1 MLSTNINGSTVFILM
16 NKCGAFCFG
25 GKIMYIAILTHDIE
39 YATRL
44 ISYIRYEKKHIPYSF
59 QLFTNIEHF
68 LHNAQKTTCQMV
80 IIDEHLLE
88 SYKQSKAAEFQI
100 PLLVVTES
108 NMSLTEE
115 AIYKFRP
122 ASIAYS
128 DIQKRLEQRHSTLI
142 PHKGTQLL
150 VMSSF
155 LAGVGKTT
163 NALTLADELVR
174 KGQRVFYFNL
184 ERWTSD
190 DLYSGIT
197 FEHANEANLSKLF
210 YVLQTNRKQ
219 CKEWIEKHTFLLPQH
234 AFYTLYPFIH
244 QDDRLQLQQEDARQL
259 LDALR
264 DCQLFDS
271 IIIDLEAGYDYIQA
285 SIISEA
291 DVHFICTQASSR
303 MQRKHVQ
310 ELEHLNKQLDK
321 EVFQKLEHA
330 IYLTQTSSLS
340 NSSASIHPNTIY
352 IPKLDESDQLVQA
365 PIYKA
370 AILQAIKK
378 INRHMELAVCQ

>member
-1 MLSTNINGSTVFILM
+1 
-16 NKCGAFCFG
+16 
-25 GKIMYIAILTHDIE
+25 MYIAIITHDIE

-88 SYKQSKAAEFQI
+88 SYRLSKASEIHI
-100 PLLVVTES
+100 PLLIVTES
-108 NMSLTEE
+108 NMSLEE
-115 AIYKFRP
+115 GAIYKFRP

-128 DIQKRLEQRHSTLI
+128 EIQKRLEQRHTTLLQ
-142 PHKGTQLL
+142 HKGTQLL
-150 VMSSF
+150 VISSF

-174 KGQRVFYFNL
+174 RGQRVFYFNL

-190 DLYSGIT
+190 DLFADIT
-197 FEHANEANLSKLF
+197 FEHADEANLSKLF
-210 YVLQTNRKQ
+210 YVVQTDRKQ
-219 CKEWIEKHTFLLPQH
+219 SKAWIEKHKFLLPRH

-244 QDDRLQLQQEDARQL
+244 QDDRLQLQQEDARQIL
-259 LDALR
+259 EALR
-264 DCQLFDS
+264 DSQLFDT
-271 IIIDLEAGYDYIQA
+271 IIVDLEAGYDYLQT

-303 MQRKHVQ
+303 MQKKHVQ
-310 ELEHLNKQLDK
+310 ELEHLNKQLNK

-330 IYLTQTSSLS
+330 IYLTQTSSGMNFN
-340 NSSASIHPNTIY
+340 NSVHPNTVY
-352 IPKLDESDQLVQA
+352 LPKLDESDQHMQA
-365 PIYKA
+365 SIYKA
-370 AILQAIKK
+370 AIQQAIIKLNQFK
-378 INRHMELAVCQ
+378 ELAACQ